1 MKERIQKILA
11 NEGIVSRRQA
21 ENLIREG
28 RIRVNGQD
36 AILGMSISRRDL
48 IEIDGKA
55 IEISEGTNPLRVL
68 MYNKKVGEISSTKDP
83 EGRPSVFLALPKIS
97 KGKWISVGRLD
108 INTSGLML
116 FTNNGELAN
125 KLMHPSSK
133 IEREYVARIRGQVEP
148 DHIRRLLEGVNL
160 EDGKASFS
168 DIQPGRKGKSNQW
181 FAMVIMEGRTR
192 EVRRMWES
200 QGFAVSRLK
209 RVRIGGLFLPANLK
223 QGNYKELVEKEIK
236 SIGPQLI
243 SLEYLSYLF
252 LLGKDMHSLLLLDF
266 LKFLG
271 LQLDKLEL
279 SS

>member
-21 ENLIREG
+21 ENLIREA
-28 RIRVNGQD
+28 RIKVNGQE
-36 AILGMSISRRDL
+36 AILGMSISRSDL

-55 IEISEGTNPLRVL
+55 VEISEGTNPLRVL

-236 SIGPQLI
+236 SIGPQLT
-243 SLEYLSYLF
+243 SL
-252 LLGKDMHSLLLLDF
+252 
-266 LKFLG
+266 
-271 LQLDKLEL
+271 
-279 SS
+279 

>member
-28 RIRVNGQD
+28 RIKINGEE

-48 IEIDGKA
+48 IEIDGKVV
-55 IEISEGTNPLRVL
+55 EISEGTNPLRVL

-83 EGRPSVFLALPKIS
+83 EGRPSVFHALPKIS

-148 DHIRRLLEGVNL
+148 GHIRRLLEGVNL

-200 QGFAVSRLK
+200 QDFAVSRLK

-223 QGNYKELVEKEIK
+223 QGNYKELAEKEIK

-243 SLEYLSYLF
+243 SL
-252 LLGKDMHSLLLLDF
+252 
-266 LKFLG
+266 
-271 LQLDKLEL
+271 
-279 SS
+279 

>member
-28 RIRVNGQD
+28 RIKINGQE
-36 AILGMSISRRDL
+36 AILGMSISRSDS

-55 IEISEGTNPLRVL
+55 VEISEGTNPLRVL

-148 DHIRRLLEGVNL
+148 DHIRKLLEGVNL

-200 QGFAVSRLK
+200 QGFSVSRLK
-209 RVRIGGLFLPANLK
+209 RVRIGGLFLPANLR
-223 QGNYKELVEKEIK
+223 QGNYKELAEKEIK

-243 SLEYLSYLF
+243 SL
-252 LLGKDMHSLLLLDF
+252 
-266 LKFLG
+266 
-271 LQLDKLEL
+271 
-279 SS
+279 

>member
-28 RIRVNGQD
+28 RIKINGQE
-36 AILGMSISRRDL
+36 AILGMSISRRDS

-55 IEISEGTNPLRVL
+55 VEISEGTNPLRVL

-148 DHIRRLLEGVNL
+148 DHIRKLLEGVNL
-160 EDGKASFS
+160 EDGKACFS
-168 DIQPGRKGKSNQW
+168 DLQPGRKGKSNQW

-200 QGFAVSRLK
+200 QGFSVSRLK
-209 RVRIGGLFLPANLK
+209 RVRIGGLFLPANLR
-223 QGNYKELVEKEIK
+223 QGNYKELAEKEIK
-236 SIGPQLI
+236 SIGPQLT
-243 SLEYLSYLF
+243 SL
-252 LLGKDMHSLLLLDF
+252 
-266 LKFLG
+266 
-271 LQLDKLEL
+271 
-279 SS
+279 

>member
-28 RIRVNGQD
+28 RIKINGQE
-36 AILGMSISRRDL
+36 AILGMSISRSDL
-48 IEIDGKA
+48 IEIDGKGV
-55 IEISEGTNPLRVL
+55 EISKGTNPLRVL

-148 DHIRRLLEGVNL
+148 DHIRKLLEGVNL
-160 EDGKASFS
+160 EDGKACFS
-168 DIQPGRKGKSNQW
+168 DLQPGRKGKSNQW

-200 QGFAVSRLK
+200 QGFSVSRLK
-209 RVRIGGLFLPANLK
+209 RVRIGGLFLPANLR
-223 QGNYKELVEKEIK
+223 QGNYKELAEKEIK

-243 SLEYLSYLF
+243 SL
-252 LLGKDMHSLLLLDF
+252 
-266 LKFLG
+266 
-271 LQLDKLEL
+271 
-279 SS
+279 

>member
-28 RIRVNGQD
+28 RIKVNGQE
-36 AILGMSISRRDL
+36 AILGMSISRRDS

-55 IEISEGTNPLRVL
+55 VEISEGTNPLRVL

-116 FTNNGELAN
+116 FTNNGDLAN

-148 DHIRRLLEGVNL
+148 DHIRKLLEGVNL

-200 QGFAVSRLK
+200 QGFSVSRLK
-209 RVRIGGLFLPANLK
+209 RVRIGGLFLPANLR
-223 QGNYKELVEKEIK
+223 QGNYKELAEKEIK

-243 SLEYLSYLF
+243 SL
-252 LLGKDMHSLLLLDF
+252 
-266 LKFLG
+266 
-271 LQLDKLEL
+271 
-279 SS
+279 